1 MSYPVWHIGDLR
13 ITRIVEMDASPAVQ
27 EILADADPAA
37 LARARWLSP
46 HYLDAAGRLN
56 GVIQSFVIEGP
67 DGVTIVDTCVG
78 NGKDRS
84 GPPWNRVASDFLTR
98 LARDLVDPADVR
110 RVVCTHLHFDH
121 VGWNTRLQDGV
132 WVPTFPNA
140 RYVLCDKEFQYW
152 HADPANESEDH
163 RAGVLDS
170 LQPIADAG
178 LLDLVADDKI
188 ISDTMRFIPSPGHTP
203 HHVSVLLASRGERA
217 LVTGDAFHHPCQI
230 AYPDWSTISD
240 FDPAQA
246 RQSRLDLLQRFAGTG
261 TAFVGTHF
269 SEPAIGMLQT
279 EAGGYVL
286 SPFAGGSA
294 MP

>member
-1 MSYPVWHIGDLR
+1 VSYPFWRIGDLR
-13 ITRIVEMDASPAVQ
+13 VTRIVEMDASPALQ
-27 EILADADPAA
+27 EILVDADPEP
-37 LARARWLSP
+37 LARAQWLSP
-46 HYLDAAGRLN
+46 NYLDDAGRLT
-56 GVIQSFVIEGP
+56 GVIQSFVVEGP

-78 NGKDRS
+78 NGKHRS
-84 GPPWNRVASDFLTR
+84 GPPWDHVASDFLSR

-140 RYVLCDKEFQYW
+140 RYLLCKQEFRYW
-152 HADPANESEDH
+152 HDNAANESEDH
-163 RAGVLDS
+163 RASVLDS
-170 LQPIADAG
+170 IEPIAGAG
-178 LLDLVADDKI
+178 LLDLVTDEQI
-188 ISDTMRFIPSPGHTP
+188 ISATMRLVPSPGHTP
-203 HHVSVLLASRGERA
+203 HHVSVLLESRGERA

-246 RQSRLDLLQRFAGTG
+246 RRSRLELLQRFAGTG
-261 TAFVGTHF
+261 TALIGTHF
-269 SEPAIGMLQT
+269 SEPAIGILQ
-279 EAGGYVL
+279 GGPGDYFL
-286 SPFAGGSA
+286 SPSGGSA